1 MSIPIRTERYEKYR
15 ADTYR
20 PLIAASGKTLR
31 LEGLRSGYYPGNEMP
46 TESLAGVKAVGFWDA
61 QRDQP
66 WGLRWHRDEGIEI
79 TFLETGH
86 LRFGSDQREYDLQAG
101 DLTIT
106 RAWKLHRI
114 GCPQVTASR
123 LHWLVVDFGADQPRQ
138 WPSWMLLTPADMED
152 LARGLRLNERP
163 VWKAN
168 TEIRRCFRA
177 ISQAVEMD
185 RNGSNIQRLKLR
197 LNDLFVLLLD
207 MLRSKPVELD
217 RPLPATQRSVQRFL
231 EDLRAH
237 PQDLGREWS
246 VEDMARSCGLGV
258 SQFSHY
264 VKCLV
269 NMSPMHYLCQCRI
282 DRAAELLKTTP
293 EVSITDTALELGFS
307 SSQYFAT
314 VFRRRFGYS
323 PRSLR
328 PSGAHRLNTAGE
340 TAEQNTQFRERQSD
354 PPRFDRSD
362 SMAAGGPGPVKGL

>member
-1 MSIPIRTERYEKYR
+1 MSIPIRTERCEKYR

-20 PLIAASGKTLR
+20 PLIAAGGKTLR
-31 LEGLRSGYYPGNEMP
+31 LEGLSSGYYPGNEMP
-46 TESLAGVKAVGFWDA
+46 AESLAGVKAVGFWDA
-61 QRDQP
+61 QRDQH

-114 GCPQVTASR
+114 GCPKVTASR
-123 LHWLVVDFGADQPRQ
+123 LHWLVIDFGSDQPRQ
-138 WPSWMLLTPADMED
+138 WPPWMLLTPADIEE
-152 LARGLRLNERP
+152 LARALRLNKRP

-177 ISQAVEMD
+177 ISQAVETD
-185 RNGSNIQRLKLR
+185 RNGSNISRLKLR

-207 MLRSKPVELD
+207 MLRSTPVQLD
-217 RPLPATQRSVQRFL
+217 RPLPATQCLVQRFL

-237 PQDLGREWS
+237 PQHLALEWS
-246 VEDMARSCGLGV
+246 IEDMARSCGLGV
-258 SQFSHY
+258 SQFSHH

-282 DRAAELLKTTP
+282 DRAAELLKAAP

-323 PRSLR
+323 PSSLR
-328 PSGAHRLNTAGE
+328 PNAAHRLDKPDALRARTISDTEPPSGTAH
-340 TAEQNTQFRERQSD
+340 
-354 PPRFDRSD
+354 
-362 SMAAGGPGPVKGL
+362 